1 MSCSVELLEGELSAA
16 SSSWCPGISCGVQH
30 QRAVTAAFSGG
41 LGRGERMK
49 RGGREA
55 EEAGQGEAAAC
66 LTSLN
71 ETITPG
77 RS

>member
-1 MSCSVELLEGELSAA
+1 M
-16 SSSWCPGISCGVQH
+16 
-30 QRAVTAAFSGG
+30 TAAFRGG
-41 LGRGERMK
+41 LSQAERMK

-77 RS
+77 GS